1 MLVCDT
7 ASLALLLS
15 VPVAAWTGAL
25 TFPHLLGVALLV
37 GTASVFFQVYLPGLV
52 ATEDLPEASAKLQ
65 GSKAAA
71 QVAGPGLA
79 GLVTQAVGA
88 VAGLLVNALTFAVSA
103 LCLLRI
109 RTSERTEATSA
120 STGEPA
126 PGLRRQI
133 SAGLRFLAADH
144 YLRVLDTAP

>member
-52 ATEDLPEASAKLQ
+52 ATEDLPEANAKLQ
-65 GSKAAA
+65 GSKA
-71 QVAGPGLA
+71 
-79 GLVTQAVGA
+79 VT
-88 VAGLLVNALTFAVSA
+88 GLLVNALTFAVSA
-103 LCLLRI
+103 LCLLPI

-133 SAGLRFLAADH
+133 IARLRFLAADH